1 MSVPYNMLMDTGGRG
16 NGADRVSS
24 CGRAPGDLPESL
36 ARRVAEVHAAC
47 RERYPAVDLPFE
59 VFSQRIREVLGPADE
74 EGEPGGGRRDRRPAD
89 FERLAHGDLYLALA
103 CSRGDRI
110 AWEYFADEY
119 LPVLRSLAAR
129 ACGDVGEGE
138 DLAQE
143 LTAGML
149 VESAAGPDERGCARH
164 GRLATY
170 GGRGS
175 LLGWLRVVVAH
186 AAVDRMRQRRREMPI
201 DESAGAGR
209 HARDAREQLRKTAN
223 EASVDERWGPSL
235 AAVLAEE
242 IRRLPAGDRLLLALY
257 YVQEAPLGSIGRLFG
272 VHEAT
277 VSRRLARLR
286 KTIRKNVERECRRR
300 HGLGP
305 RDVVQLWQWV
315 ARRVELPLAEIL
327 GARAADRKADAKKPQ
342 DPAGGSS

>member
-1 MSVPYNMLMDTGGRG
+1 MSVPYNMLMDTAGRG
-16 NGADRVSS
+16 NEADRPSS
-24 CGRAPGDLPESL
+24 CGRAPGDLPETL

-47 RERYPAVDLPFE
+47 RERYPTVDLPLE

-74 EGEPGGGRRDRRPAD
+74 EGEPGGEGRDRRPAD

-110 AWEYFADEY
+110 AWEYFADEC
-119 LPVLRSLAAR
+119 LPALRSLAAR
-129 ACGDVGEGE
+129 ACGDACEGE

-149 VESAAGPDERGCARH
+149 VESAAGPDDRGCARR

-209 HARDAREQLRKTAN
+209 HAPDAQEQLRKTAN
-223 EASVDERWGPSL
+223 EASIDERWGPSL

-242 IRRLPAGDRLLLALY
+242 IRCLPAGDRLLLALY
-257 YVQEAPLGSIGRLFG
+257 YVQEVPLGSIGRLFG

-305 RDVVQLWQWV
+305 RDVEQLWQWV
-315 ARRVELPLAEIL
+315 AHRGELPLAEIL
-327 GARAADRKADAKKPQ
+327 GARAADREADAKKPQ
-342 DPAGGSS
+342 GPAGGSS